1 MPRRIGN
8 NTHYLYYS
16 PFLTVWLLSCRFGFD
31 QSWYFLKIP
40 SWSNTTFR
48 FVWQP
53 HGSNY
58 NVSQKG
64 AYMSE
69 LCITSEMS
77 ACTSAAHQ
85 AQYTQ
90 MLSRLHSSHDAA
102 AARRQT
108 VASLLASYSTCFSR
122 LELLADP
129 LGEFWS
135 LRNDPSNCWLTI
147 HVQRLVHALQQAQV
161 MEQRDKLACLVMFP
175 RRPAGNSSH
184 NCRQF

>member
-1 MPRRIGN
+1 MHHIRDERMHIR
-8 NTHYLYYS
+8 S
-16 PFLTVWLLSCRFGFD
+16 R
-31 QSWYFLKIP
+31 Q
-40 SWSNTTFR
+40 
-48 FVWQP
+48 
-53 HGSNY
+53 
-58 NVSQKG
+58 
-64 AYMSE
+64 
-69 LCITSEMS
+69 
-77 ACTSAAHQ
+77 HQ

-147 HVQRLVHALQQAQV
+147 HVQRLVHALSASASYGTARQ
-161 MEQRDKLACLVMFP
+161 ACLPCHVYSHTAIVGACV
-175 RRPAGNSSH
+175 RAATALGQSGAHAQLRWSLVVVTAGRSRVASA
-184 NCRQF
+184 C